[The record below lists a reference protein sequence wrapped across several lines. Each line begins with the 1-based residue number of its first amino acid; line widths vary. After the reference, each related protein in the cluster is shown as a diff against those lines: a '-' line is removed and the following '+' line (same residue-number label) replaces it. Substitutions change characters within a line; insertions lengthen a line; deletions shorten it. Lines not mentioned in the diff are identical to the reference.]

1 MKTKDQSS
9 GTTERLGPRP
19 LPLHLAVMN
28 SVSMTSNA
36 ALPFLKSG
44 SLPWIPEL
52 ENEAATLEKSLE
64 AVDDKDF
71 SAAVIRE
78 SLRRLTLFN
87 QGVAAYRTHPYRRRL
102 PEPPTL
108 WRQGSTRLLDY
119 GTKPNGAPV
128 ILIPSL
134 INKAY
139 ILDLAEKRSLAR
151 FLAGRGFRPVLVD
164 WGAPGE
170 LERAFT
176 LTDYVLRLEDAVAA
190 VLEETSR
197 KATDLIGYCMGGLLA
212 LALAQRQP
220 EKIDRLA
227 LLATPWDFH
236 AGTPGLKNQVRALAS
251 HLDPVID
258 ANGELSIDLIQM
270 LFATLD
276 PFKVPDKFCKFSQ
289 LDPQS
294 AKARDFVALEDW
306 VNDGVP
312 LVAAVAKETLW
323 QWYGEN
329 APAWGAWRID
339 GHPVLPEEVK
349 TPSLVVI
356 PSNDYIVPP
365 PSALPLCEILPNAEK
380 RIVSQGHISMMAGPN
395 AARALYMPVARW
407 FGAKP

>member
-1 MKTKDQSS
+1 MTTKDQNIK
-9 GTTERLGPRP
+9 TLKRLGPRP

-28 SVSMTSNA
+28 SASMISNA
-36 ALPFLKSG
+36 ALPFLKNG
-44 SLPWIPEL
+44 SLPWIPKL
-52 ENEAATLEKSLE
+52 ENDAAALTKKLE
-64 AVDDKDF
+64 AVDDSKF

-87 QGVAAYRTHPYRRRL
+87 QGVSAYRNHPYRRRL

-108 WRQGSTRLLDY
+108 WRQGATRLLDY
-119 GTKPNGAPV
+119 GTEPDGSPV
-128 ILIPSL
+128 ILVPSL

-139 ILDLAEKRSLAR
+139 VLDLAEKRSLAR
-151 FLAGRGFRPVLVD
+151 FLAARGFRPILVD

-170 LERAFT
+170 IERSFT
-176 LTDYVLRLEDAVAA
+176 LTDYVLRLEDSIAA
-190 VLEETSR
+190 VLKKTSR
-197 KATDLIGYCMGGLLA
+197 QTTGLIGYCMGGLFA

-276 PFKVPDKFCKFSQ
+276 PFKVPEKFCKFAATDQ
-289 LDPQS
+289 NS

-365 PSALPLCEILPNAEK
+365 PSALPLYEILPNAEK

-395 AARALYMPVARW
+395 AARALYMPIVRW

>member
-9 GTTERLGPRP
+9 RTVVRLGPRP
-19 LPLHLAVMN
+19 LSLHLAVMN
-28 SVSMTSNA
+28 SASMISNA
-36 ALPFLKSG
+36 ALPFLKNG
-44 SLPWIPEL
+44 SLPWMPEL
-52 ENEAATLEKSLE
+52 ENDAAALTKKLE
-64 AVDDKDF
+64 AVDEKEF
-71 SAAVIRE
+71 SAAVIKE

-87 QGVAAYRTHPYRRRL
+87 QGVSAYRSHPYRREATES
-102 PEPPTL
+102 PML
-108 WRQGSTRLLDY
+108 WRQGTTRLLDY
-119 GTKPNGAPV
+119 GNGRDGAPV
-128 ILIPSL
+128 ILVPSL

-139 ILDLAEKRSLAR
+139 VLDLAEKRSLAR
-151 FLAGRGFRPVLVD
+151 FLAARGFRPILVD
-164 WGAPGE
+164 WGTPGE
-170 LERAFT
+170 IERPFT
-176 LTDYVLRLEDAVAA
+176 LTDYVLRLEDALTA

-197 KATDLIGYCMGGLLA
+197 KTTGLIGYCMGGMIA

-220 EKIDRLA
+220 TKIDRLA

-236 AGTPGLKNQVRALAS
+236 AGTPGLKSRVQALAC
-251 HLDPVID
+251 HLDPAID
-258 ANGELSIDLIQM
+258 ANGELSVDIIQA
-270 LFATLD
+270 LFSTLD
-276 PFKVPDKFCKFSQ
+276 PFKVPDKFCKFAQ
-289 LDPQS
+289 LDQQS

-312 LVAAVAKETLW
+312 LVAAVAKEALW
-323 QWYGEN
+323 RWYGEN

-339 GHPVLPEEVK
+339 GRPVLPEEIK

-395 AARALYMPVARW
+395 AARALYMPVACW